1 MNNNNR
7 FNISI
12 NEENLESQHQ
22 NVRFSDQTPQWDYTV
37 DSMPDSTFKIADTDD
52 ADLGNFFSRPIKI
65 QSFSWATGTNLF
77 ETFNPWM
84 DFFENT
90 RVLNRLTNFNL
101 LRCKL
106 KVRIVLNG
114 NGFHYGRAIASY
126 IPLHNLDDF
135 TQDRSYFIQDVV
147 GASQRPHVYLD
158 PTTSQGG
165 TLTLPFFWY
174 ENALRI
180 PAMEWREMG
189 DIIIHGMQDLK
200 HANGAADQVTVSIF
214 AWAEE
219 VSLSIPTANEP
230 GALSPQMGEIFSPQ
244 AKDEYGT
251 GPISRPAAIVAKAAG
266 ALSNIPGIGVY
277 ARATQMAANA
287 VSGIASMFG
296 YSRPIELADIQP
308 YKPTLVGNMA
318 NTNVPDTSNKLTL
331 DVKQELTVDPRVMGL
346 GSTDEMTISSIA
358 QRESFL
364 TQFGWGVDD
373 STESL
378 LWNTEVS
385 PVLWN
390 ELSGTIPGQNDEI
403 HMPACCFAAL
413 PFRRWRGTMK
423 FRFQVV
429 ASSFHKGRLKITY
442 DPSFPITN
450 EYNTNY
456 TSIIDLAKE
465 RDFTVAI
472 GWGHEKSMIGH
483 RNPIQDNIPYSDS
496 LLTSLPGDFA
506 NGILSVY
513 VVNDLT
519 VPNSITNNDIEV
531 NVFVSAGDDF
541 EVFDPD
547 SRNIEDLVY
556 FRPQL
561 QGDIVRPRL
570 KGDVFTPQ
578 MAEANESMNQPDS
591 DLTKREDE
599 PMKEEPSQTMAP
611 TLSDQDHTSCVY
623 YGDPV
628 TSFRQC
634 LKRYNYHSAVSPTRV
649 ISTPTLVNLR
659 NSNFPYYRGYAPG
672 AVHET
677 VVPIA
682 GTPYN
687 YCKMTLLNYVTPAF
701 TARRGGLRWKYL
713 RTGGTSRSTTEGT
726 SLMMVARDA
735 SPESGYDQQET
746 ALLTQGTGNQFDRVR
761 QLEILIPHTWD
772 GAYATS
778 TRQNPVVEAEIP
790 YYENLRFSPA
800 KQADLTRNA
809 GRFRQYHW
817 MSTVWDAATDGDEFF
832 NAAGVHSFVSV
843 GEDFNLGFF
852 TGAPVAWRVPQES
865 EPASS

>member
-1 MNNNNR
+1 MYIRLANMYNNNNK
-7 FNISI
+7 FNVSI
-12 NEENLESQHQ
+12 NEESLESQHQ
-22 NVRFSDQTPQWDYTV
+22 NVHFSDQTPQWDYTV
-37 DSMPDSTFKIADTDD
+37 DSMPDPTFNIADSND
-52 ADLGNFFSRPIKI
+52 ADLGNFFSRPVKI
-65 QSFSWATGTNLF
+65 QSYSWATGTNLF
-77 ETFNPWM
+77 EKFNPWQ
-84 DFFENT
+84 DFFENP
-90 RVLNRLTNFNL
+90 RVLNRITNFNL

-135 TQDRSYFIQDVV
+135 TKDRSFFIQDVV
-147 GASQRPHVYLD
+147 AASQRPHVYLD

-180 PAMEWREMG
+180 PSQEWREMG
-189 DIIIHGMQDLK
+189 DIIIHGMQILK
-200 HANGAADQVTVSIF
+200 HANAATDQVIVSVF

-230 GALSPQMGEIFSPQ
+230 GALVPQMGEVFTPQ
-244 AKDEYGT
+244 TADEYGA
-251 GPISRPAAIVAKAAG
+251 GPISRPAGIVAKAAG
-266 ALSNIPGIGVY
+266 ALSNIPGIGMY

-296 YSRPIELADIQP
+296 YSRPVELADIQP
-308 YKPTLVGNMA
+308 YKPTLLGNMA
-318 NTNVPDTSNKLTL
+318 NTNVPDTSQKLTL

-346 GSTDEMTISSIA
+346 GSTDEMTIKSIA

-364 TQFGWGVDD
+364 TQFGWSVAD
-373 STESL
+373 SAETL
-378 LWNTEVS
+378 LWNSEVS

-390 ELSGTIPGQNDEI
+390 ELGGGELHMHEL

-423 FRFQVV
+423 FRFQIV
-429 ASSFHKGRLKITY
+429 ASAFHKGRLKITY
-442 DPSFPITN
+442 DPSYPLTN

-456 TSIIDLAKE
+456 TYIIDLAKE
-465 RDFTVAI
+465 RDFTVDI
-472 GWGHEKSMIGH
+472 GWGHEKSLINH
-483 RNPIQDNIPYSDS
+483 RNPLQDPIPYR
-496 LLTSLPGDFA
+496 TSALGADPGNYA
-506 NGILSVY
+506 NGIISVY

-519 VPNSITNNDIEV
+519 VPNSTINNDIEV

-547 SRNIEDLVY
+547 SRNIEDLVW
-556 FRPQL
+556 FQPQM
-561 QGDIVRPRL
+561 GE
-570 KGDVFTPQ
+570 VFSPQ
-578 MAEANESMNQPDS
+578 MAEVNGQPMNQPDA

-599 PMKEEPSQTMAP
+599 PMKEEPSLTMAP
-611 TLSDQDHTSCVY
+611 TLSDQDHTICVY

-634 LKRYNYHSAVSPTRV
+634 LKRYNYHSAVSSAGAITS
-649 ISTPTLVNLR
+649 STMINLR

-677 VVPIA
+677 IVPA
-682 GTPYN
+682 AATPYN

-701 TARRGGLRWKYL
+701 TGRRGGLRWKYF
-713 RTGGTSRSTTEGT
+713 RTGGNTEETSI
-726 SLMMVARDA
+726 MMVSRDP
-735 SPESGYDQQET
+735 SSVGGYDQQET
-746 ALLTQGTGNQFDRVR
+746 AMITQDGGNQFDRVR
-761 QLEILIPHTWD
+761 QNAILIPHTWD
-772 GAYATS
+772 GAVVTS
-778 TRQNPVVEAEIP
+778 TLQNPVIEAEIP
-790 YYENLRFSPA
+790 FHYNVRFVPA
-800 KQADLTRNA
+800 KQGDWTSTA
-809 GRFRQYHW
+809 GAFRHYHW
-817 MSTVWDAATDGDEFF
+817 MSTIWEAHPTDAA
-832 NAAGVHSFVSV
+832 AIHCFVSV